1 MRTDAIGVNADFV
14 PKGKTELK
22 TCLGARDILTD
33 GVGFLRYD
41 LIAAAKMFRA
51 PLQVA

>member
-14 PKGKTELK
+14 AHGKIAVK
-22 TCLGARDILTD
+22 TCSGDILTD
-33 GVGFLRYD
+33 GVGFLRCD
-41 LIAAAKMFRA
+41 LTAATKMFKV